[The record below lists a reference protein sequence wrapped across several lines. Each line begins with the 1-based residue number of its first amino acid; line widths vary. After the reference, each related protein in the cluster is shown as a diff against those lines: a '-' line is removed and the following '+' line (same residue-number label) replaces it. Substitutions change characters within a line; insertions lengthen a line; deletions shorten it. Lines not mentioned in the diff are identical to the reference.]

1 MACAGGILAAPAGD
15 WQLAAGDR
23 VDCHENLESDTMTAP
38 LHFSTALREIVDG
51 GQVLTR
57 PIDLATYA
65 CDASMYRLE
74 PLAVVRPRTIEQVQR
89 LLAFCRRERVS
100 MTFRTAGTSLSGQAV
115 TDGVLVDLTRDWR
128 QAEVLDQGRR
138 IRVDPGVVGAA
149 VNARLRPFGAKI
161 GPDPASLEACM
172 IGGILANNSSGM
184 CCGVEKNAYHTLDSL
199 VFVLPSGT
207 VIDTATP
214 SADEEFR
221 RAEPALA
228 AGLLEL
234 RNEIA
239 SQPEL
244 QARIRRKY
252 LTKNTTG
259 YSLNALIDF
268 DRPVD
273 IFSHLLVGSEG
284 TLAFIASAVLRTVPD
299 LPVRYTGL
307 LLFPTIR
314 DACAAIVPLREGGA
328 AALEVMDRA
337 AIRSVQGQPGIPS
350 SLSRLPD
357 DAAGLLVEFQAAD
370 PALRPSLEEA
380 ARGALDGFRLLEP
393 AGFTHVPAEQAAFW
407 RVRQGMFPSVGA
419 ARRRGTTV
427 LIEDV
432 AFPVERLAE
441 AVVDLRALLVRH
453 RYDEAIVFG
462 HAKDGNLH
470 FVITQSFGREAEVDR
485 YARLMDGLVELVAGR
500 YDGALKAEHGTGRN
514 MAPFVEAEWGA
525 EAYAMMRRMKTL
537 ADPDGVL
544 NPGVVI
550 NDDPRAHLAH
560 LKALPEIDDEVDRC
574 IECGY
579 CEHHCPSRELTMTP
593 RGRIVV
599 RREMQRLKE
608 TGGER
613 ARLAEIA
620 ADYVYDA
627 VDTCAADGLC
637 AVSCPVGIDTGALTK
652 RLRSDGHRRIS
663 RSVAAAMA
671 RNFGLVESAVRAGLR
686 AGRVAEAL
694 VGPRALIGLTRAC
707 SAVLRRPTL
716 QWLPP
721 MPAPAGRRRPVTN
734 RGEARAVYF
743 PSCVSRTMGRL
754 PGEPR
759 DRSLID
765 TLVTLSGRAG
775 HQLWVPDEV
784 DGLCCGVPFS
794 SKGYVEAHR
803 IAVNRTIARFWHWS
817 DEGRL
822 PIVIDTSPCTHGLR
836 TCRSALDAD
845 NRQRLDRLT
854 LLDSV
859 EFAARTLLP
868 ALTIHRRR
876 GRVVLHPVCS
886 VVRMGLTEELERIA
900 RACANEVVVPV
911 DAGCCGFAGD
921 RGWLVPE
928 LSASAT
934 RREAKEVSAL
944 TMVDGCYSSSRTC
957 EIGLSRSTGRAYR
970 SHLYLLEWASRGD

>member
-1 MACAGGILAAPAGD
+1 MAL
-15 WQLAAGDR
+15 
-23 VDCHENLESDTMTAP
+23 SD
-38 LHFSTALREIVDG
+38 LHRRLREIVGDDK
-51 GQVLTR
+51 VLVR
-57 PIDLATYA
+57 AIDLATYA
-65 CDASMYRLE
+65 CDASMYRFE
-74 PLAVVRPRTIEQVQR
+74 PIAVVRPQTIEQIRR
-89 LLAFCRRERVS
+89 LLSLCRREHVPVA
-100 MTFRTAGTSLSGQAV
+100 FRTAGTSLSGQAV
-115 TDGVLVDLTRDWR
+115 TDGVLVDLSRHWR
-128 QAEVLDQGRR
+128 QTDVLDGGRR

-207 VIDTATP
+207 VIDTASP

-221 RAEPALA
+221 RSEPALA
-228 AGLLEL
+228 AGLLQL
-234 RNEIA
+234 RGEIA
-239 SQPEL
+239 SHPEL

-273 IFSHLLVGSEG
+273 MFSHLLVGSEG
-284 TLAFIASAVLRTVPD
+284 TLAFIARAVLRTVPE
-299 LPVRYTGL
+299 LPVKYTGL

-314 DACAAIVPLREGGA
+314 DACAAIVPLRDGGA

-357 DAAGLLVEFQAAD
+357 AAAGLLVEFQAAD
-370 PALRPSLEEA
+370 EPLRPALEDA
-380 ARGALDGFRLLEP
+380 ARAALGELSLLEP
-393 AGFTHVPAEQAAFW
+393 AGFTHVPGEQAALW

-432 AFPVERLAE
+432 AFPVDRLAD
-441 AVVDLRALLVRH
+441 AVVDLRALFSRH

-470 FVITQSFGREAEVDR
+470 FVITQSFGSEVEVDR
-485 YARLMDGLVELVAGR
+485 YARLMDGLVDLVVGR

-514 MAPFVEAEWGA
+514 MTPFVEAEWGA
-525 EAYAMMRRMKTL
+525 EAYAIMRRLKTL

-560 LKALPEIDDEVDRC
+560 LKPLPGVEDEIDKC

-579 CEHHCPSRELTMTP
+579 CERHCPSREVTMTP

-599 RREMQRLKE
+599 RREMQRLKDAV
-608 TGGER
+608 GDR

-620 ADYVYDA
+620 GDYGYDA

-637 AVSCPVGIDTGALTK
+637 AVSCPVGIDTGLLTK
-652 RLRSDGHRRIS
+652 RLRSDGHRRIG
-663 RSVAAAMA
+663 RDVASAMA
-671 RNFGLVESAVRAGLR
+671 RHFGLVESAVRAGLR
-686 AGRVAEAL
+686 AGRLAEAL
-694 VGPRALIGLTRAC
+694 VGPRALAGLTRAC
-707 SAVLRRPTL
+707 SVALGRRTL

-721 MPAPAGRRRPVTN
+721 MPAAAGRRRPVTN
-734 RGEARAVYF
+734 RGDARAVYF
-743 PSCVSRTMGRL
+743 PSCVSRTMGQL

-759 DRSLID
+759 DRSLME
-765 TLVTLSGRAG
+765 TLVTLAARAG
-775 HQLWVPDEV
+775 HQLWIPDEV
-784 DGLCCGVPFS
+784 DGHCCGVPFS

-803 IAVNRTIARFWHWS
+803 LAVNRTIERFWHWS
-817 DEGRL
+817 DDGRL
-822 PIVIDTSPCTHGLR
+822 PVVIDTSPCTHGLR
-836 TCRSALDAD
+836 TCRHALDAD
-845 NRQRLDRLT
+845 NRQRFDGLT

-868 ALTIHRRR
+868 ALTIHRHQ

-886 VVRMGLTEELERIA
+886 VVRMGLSEDLVAIA
-900 RACANEVVVPV
+900 RACADEVVVPV

-928 LSASAT
+928 LTASAT
-934 RREAKEVSAL
+934 RQEAGEVAAL
-944 TMVDGCYSSSRTC
+944 AMVDGYYSSSRTC
-957 EIGLSRSTGRAYR
+957 EIGLTRSTGRAYR
-970 SHLYLLEWASRGD
+970 SHLYLLEWASRDR